1 MEELK
6 EIFFKFFGLKTCS
19 KITYRN
25 VLELLCVLLNHKS
38 PYVFKGT
45 DYTVDKLTEKVLIS
59 CLNTPKF
66 LGWEGNPDVFIQDVR
81 AVFME
86 VGNV

>member
-6 EIFFKFFGLKTCS
+6 EVFFKFFGIKTRS
-19 KITYRN
+19 EITDRN

-66 LGWEGNPDVFIQDVR
+66 LAWDGNPDVFIQDVR
-81 AVFME
+81 AVFMG